1 MLPSPQKR
9 GPIDTPV
16 VIKLPMLGGIKERMQ
31 MLLVT
36 LTYGYICKCMVFLL
50 CMVCICLTLRHFS
63 YDSALFGLVSY
74 NLHPRWRTSAY
85 NLRQGIQ
92 LVKRL
97 RLLDDRV
104 KQKAEVPREPNSG
117 NAPEKY
123 HRYQQ
128 VTVWKMYLLEKTW
141 RHFG

>member
-1 MLPSPQKR
+1 
-9 GPIDTPV
+9 
-16 VIKLPMLGGIKERMQ
+16 
-31 MLLVT
+31 
-36 LTYGYICKCMVFLL
+36 MVFLL

-74 NLHPRWRTSAY
+74 NDPCYTLCSSLGGSTAY

-104 KQKAEVPREPNSG
+104 KQKAEVPREPNSFTPLKTTIDTKHDG
-117 NAPEKY
+117 
-123 HRYQQ
+123 
-128 VTVWKMYLLEKTW
+128 LENVSPFKHGVILGSYVRFQGCKW
-141 RHFG
+141 DGHGEAFKHFSM